1 MLNKLI
7 ESCNEC
13 IVIRWIISYAL
24 ISIAI
29 TDRLESIDAQMS
41 KVIRRDN
48 LRTIYRII
56 PLPLLNGLMN
66 AVGQPRLLPLIMRF
80 AARVNF
86 LSDYDRYCTAAILST
101 FSPSLWIKK
110 FFLPEDLDSDDLNE
124 NVALTRTF
132 RRQFSLFLPW
142 TIHQPGD
149 KASMSLLALLL

>member
-1 MLNKLI
+1 MNVCMNHMHCRLYPSLSPTDLNR
-7 ESCNEC
+7 S
-13 IVIRWIISYAL
+13 
-24 ISIAI
+24 
-29 TDRLESIDAQMS
+29 QMS

-48 LRTIYRII
+48 SRTIYRII

-66 AVGQPRLLPLIMRF
+66 AVGQPRFLPLIMRF

-110 FFLPEDLDSDDLNE
+110 FFLPELPRISQRQSEWKRRLNE
-124 NVALTRTF
+124 NISKTVL
-132 RRQFSLFLPW
+132 SLPYFLPW